1 MPYKDYETK
10 KQKEKERYA
19 RIMADPE
26 RAEKYKNQTKQWK
39 QQNKEY
45 VNEQAKIRKAEK
57 KAYLIEMLGGKCVGC
72 GTTENLQF
80 DHIDRKQKSFTIGK
94 RLEYSLEDKLIPEAK
109 KCQLL
114 CKTCHQIKTT
124 INHDMHSLI
133 DGYSV
138 INVTTNEDEITV
150 TLKKVS

>member
-1 MPYKDYETK
+1 MKKLPELKTWLRWQLRKISLRWPARSQAMARARVEWGVYKCEGCKSTT
-10 KQKEKERYA
+10 
-19 RIMADPE
+19 
-26 RAEKYKNQTKQWK
+26 RAKD
-39 QQNKEY
+39 
-45 VNEQAKIRKAEK
+45 VQA
-57 KAYLIEMLGGKCVGC
+57 
-72 GTTENLQF
+72 
-80 DHIDRKQKSFTIGK
+80 DHIVPVVGSEGFTNWDDFIT
-94 RLEYSLEDKLIPEAK
+94 RLFCSADNYQI
-109 KCQLL
+109 L